1 MYAQK
6 HNFRKDGIDS
16 SFCVAVNWDD
26 GYLAAVR
33 ALLTKAVGEPC
44 LAQLQIAQSLA
55 WLLKAVPAWML
66 TFGDANNQ
74 GCTAHAG
81 LQAFQVGLCSQL
93 HTAAPKA
100 MQLQMH
106 CIYYVVYFI
115 MRVWFCNNLMVC
127 VLALSV
133 ATAVLTII

>member
-1 MYAQK
+1 MHAQK
-6 HNFRKDGIDS
+6 FNSCKGGTDS
-16 SFCVAVNWDD
+16 SFCFAVNWDD

-33 ALLTKAVGEPC
+33 ALLKKAFGKLC
-44 LAQLQIAQSLA
+44 TAQLQFAQSLA

-74 GCTAHAG
+74 GCTALTG
-81 LQAFQVGLCSQL
+81 LRAFQVGLCSQL

-100 MQLQMH
+100 MKLKMH
-106 CIYYVVYFI
+106 CIYYVVYFN
-115 MRVWFCNNLMVC
+115 MRVWFCNNLIVC

-133 ATAVLTII
+133 ATALLTVA